1 MRDHLYRSES
11 ATVIALSALAW
22 VSALGC
28 TISPRA
34 TDTVTHDGSR
44 DVRFLGLTPTS
55 PESPTAP
62 QIQALLP
69 GETWHTLA
77 RTGVLPTEPILL
89 GSLTLYPY
97 TGSAEVPDAFWQRRL
112 FNRYEA
118 RVRVIEEGGSLGHF
132 VGGAGETR
140 NESVVSA
147 PEMFLNLQNKRS
159 ALNLETWGVSS
170 DSFTIGGGGL
180 AAASCNICGEEP
192 GASGVLCQDPPSCV
206 DGRLLCPC
214 TPEEFVDFASEAGR
228 ALERYLTTRPV
239 LDPAINPDSGSAIAV
254 MDIEKPS
261 EIVPKNWHLL
271 SDSDPDLFD

>member
-1 MRDHLYRSES
+1 MLCLADGFEHEAKPATSSVLGRIMLDFLTGHVPTAVRDHLYRSES

-44 DVRFLGLTPTS
+44 EVRFLGLTPTS

-118 RVRVIEEGGSLGHF
+118 RVRVIEEGGSLGPLRWRR
-132 VGGAGETR
+132 G
-140 NESVVSA
+140 
-147 PEMFLNLQNKRS
+147 
-159 ALNLETWGVSS
+159 
-170 DSFTIGGGGL
+170 
-180 AAASCNICGEEP
+180 
-192 GASGVLCQDPPSCV
+192 
-206 DGRLLCPC
+206 
-214 TPEEFVDFASEAGR
+214 
-228 ALERYLTTRPV
+228 
-239 LDPAINPDSGSAIAV
+239 
-254 MDIEKPS
+254 
-261 EIVPKNWHLL
+261 
-271 SDSDPDLFD
+271 